1 MIDNTM
7 AKRKK
12 MAKGYNNNLPTNK
25 NKIKHRAT
33 QPTLK
38 TGVIWYFEPLKNQLG
53 GQYTI

>member
-12 MAKGYNNNLPTNK
+12 MTKGYNNLPKNT
-25 NKIKHRAT
+25 NKIKYRAT
-33 QPTLK
+33 QTTLK
-38 TGVIWYFEPLKNQLG
+38 TGVIWYFEPLKNQPG

>member
-12 MAKGYNNNLPTNK
+12 MTKGYNNLPKNK
-25 NKIKHRAT
+25 NKIKYRAT
-33 QPTLK
+33 QTTLK
-38 TGVIWYFEPLKNQLG
+38 TGVIWYFEPLKNQPG